1 MIERPGS
8 ADDRTL
14 LIELLEKSVFRIYRS
29 LRQQPALQQMS
40 PQDPVL
46 LKQIDRRPGIGL
58 TELARLERLRAPTIT
73 SHINRLE
80 AAGFVR
86 KTADRNDK
94 RRLGLSITAEG
105 RRAIAVATK
114 VRHEFIDQRLHALT
128 AAEIEILMAAAPIL
142 IKLGDDPA
150 LAIVQ
155 D

>member
-1 MIERPGS
+1 MTERPGS
-8 ADDRTL
+8 GNDRHL
-14 LIELLEKSVFRIYRS
+14 LIEMLEKSVFRIYRS

-80 AAGFVR
+80 AVGLVR
-86 KTADRNDK
+86 KMPDRTDK
-94 RRLGLSITAEG
+94 RRVGLYITAAG
-105 RRAIAVATK
+105 RRAIIVATR
-114 VRHEFIDQRLHALT
+114 VRHDFIDQRLHALT